1 MPIQQLDIAVIGDED
16 LVNALRL
23 AGISKYYMIKGDNV
37 GEGLPSHNVRKAL
50 TELIAEPDVGMVII
64 LEDYAEYV
72 KDLVTQVRKGRGTTP
87 VIVEVPSKFGAK
99 YPDIREYYR
108 ALIRESIGFN
118 VEI

>member
-1 MPIQQLDIAVIGDED
+1 MMPIRHLDIVVIGDEE

-23 AGISKYYMIKGDNV
+23 AGISKHYMIKGDHDIC
-37 GEGLPSHNVRKAL
+37 ENVRKAL
-50 TELIAEPDVGMVII
+50 AELLAEPDIGIVVM

-72 KDLVTQVRKGRGTTP
+72 EDLVTQVKKGKGTTP
-87 VIVEVPSKFGAK
+87 VIVQVPSKFGTK

-108 ALIRESIGFN
+108 ELIRESIGFE

>member
-1 MPIQQLDIAVIGDED
+1 MPIQHLDIAVIGDEE

-23 AGISKYYMIKGDNV
+23 AGISKYYVIKGDSSAH
-37 GEGLPSHNVRKAL
+37 ENVRKAL
-50 TELIAEPDVGMVII
+50 TELMAEPNVGIVIT

-72 KDLVTQVRKGRGTTP
+72 EDLVTQVRKGKGMTP
-87 VIVEVPSKFGAK
+87 VIVEVPSKFGTK

-108 ALIRESIGFN
+108 ALIRESIGFE

>member
-1 MPIQQLDIAVIGDED
+1 MTPIKQLDIAAIGDEE

-23 AGISKYYMIKGDNV
+23 AGISKHYMIKGDDV
-37 GEGLPSHNVRKAL
+37 PENVRRAL
-50 TELIAEPDVGMVII
+50 AELLAEPDVGIVVM

-72 KDLVTQVRKGRGTTP
+72 EDLVTQVKKGKGTTP
-87 VIVEVPSKFGAK
+87 VIVEVPSKLGTK

-108 ALIRESIGFN
+108 ALIRESIGFE

>member
-1 MPIQQLDIAVIGDED
+1 MTPIKQLDIAVIGDEE

-23 AGISKYYMIKGDNV
+23 AGISKYYTIKGDDV
-37 GEGLPSHNVRKAL
+37 PENVRKAL
-50 TELIAEPDVGMVII
+50 AELLAEPDIGIVVM

-72 KDLVTQVRKGRGTTP
+72 EDLVTQVKKGKGTTP
-87 VIVEVPSKFGAK
+87 VIVQVPSKFGTK

-108 ALIRESIGFN
+108 ALIRASIGFE

>member
-1 MPIQQLDIAVIGDED
+1 MTPIKQLDIAVIGDEE

-23 AGISKYYMIKGDNV
+23 AGISKYYTIKGDDV
-37 GEGLPSHNVRKAL
+37 PENVRKAL
-50 TELIAEPDVGMVII
+50 AELLAEPDIGIVVM

-72 KDLVTQVRKGRGTTP
+72 EDLVTQVKKGKGTTP
-87 VIVEVPSKFGAK
+87 VIVQVPSKFGTK

-108 ALIRESIGFN
+108 ALLRASIGFE

>member
-1 MPIQQLDIAVIGDED
+1 MSIKHLDIAVIGDEE

-23 AGISKYYMIKGDNV
+23 AGISRYYTIKGDHDV
-37 GEGLPSHNVRKAL
+37 RDNVRKAL
-50 TELIAEPDVGMVII
+50 IELIAGPDVGIVIM

-72 KDLVTQVRKGRGTTP
+72 EDLVTQVKKGKGTTP
-87 VIVEVPSKFGAK
+87 VIVQVPSKFGTK

-108 ALIRESIGFN
+108 ALIRESIGFE